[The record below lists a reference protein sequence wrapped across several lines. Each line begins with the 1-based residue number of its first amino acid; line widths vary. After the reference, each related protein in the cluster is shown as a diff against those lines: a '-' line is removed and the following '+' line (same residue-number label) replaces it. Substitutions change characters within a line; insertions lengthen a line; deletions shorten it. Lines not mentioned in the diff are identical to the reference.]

1 MGTSSSAGTVV
12 VSVELFVVGDVVAD
26 PGSDVGAVVVVQVNI
41 LNVQAGA
48 DVVADAGSDVG
59 AVVVVDVNIL
69 NVDAVADVVAD
80 IVDDVGSVVGA
91 VVVVLSKSCITLE
104 LFALIE
110 KEISATDDFTIATK
124 TFLFI
129 KELDDPGGVCKKNA
143 MTATSGT

>member
-26 PGSDVGAVVVVQVNI
+26 VVVDLVADIVVDAGSDVDAVVVVEVNI
-41 LNVQAGA
+41 LNVE
-48 DVVADAGSDVG
+48 
-59 AVVVVDVNIL
+59 
-69 NVDAVADVVAD
+69 AVADVVAGN
-80 IVDDVGSVVGA
+80 VDDVGSVVGA

-104 LFALIE
+104 MFALIAE
-110 KEISATDDFTIATK
+110 EISATDDFTIATK

-129 KELDDPGGVCKKNA
+129 TELDDPGGVCKKNA